1 MLISIL
7 FGFLCYFLRV
17 LIKHKEKIMRQ
28 IRQMVKQ
35 KIKMDKKT
43 NHQFFQGNEH
53 GKKTR
58 VDLPFRNRPMQRQMR
73 NVFLC
78 PRNG

>member
-1 MLISIL
+1 MLFSP
-7 FGFLCYFLRV
+7 GV
-17 LIKHKEKIMRQ
+17 DQTQGKNHAPDKTNGKTKINGQ
-28 IRQMVKQ
+28 
-35 KIKMDKKT
+35 KT